1 MQDFAA
7 ERVDHAYSA
16 IEYCSHDRLIHAT
29 VFDQFADEYALID
42 QRDVEVA
49 GDKLPVAILHLAR
62 VGDNTLQA
70 LRFEIICEHHEFG
83 IARYLAPVENGNA
96 RRFTAV
102 PAPLFVGVRQGVEH
116 AVARRK
122 HSNLIVAPELAHPR
136 PAVKHLP
143 SSLTARPPS
152 TFLNLVPGQS

>member
-16 IEYCSHDRLIHAT
+16 IAYCSHDWLIHAAA
-29 VFDQFADEYALID
+29 FDQFADEHTLID

-62 VGDNTLQA
+62 VGDNALQA
-70 LRFEIICEHHEFG
+70 LRFEIICEHYEFA

-96 RRFTAV
+96 RCFTAV

-122 HSNLIVAPELAHPR
+122 HANLVVAQELAHHGQ
-136 PAVKHLP
+136 AVEYFREYI
-143 SSLTARPPS
+143 TVGRAR
-152 TFLNLVPGQS
+152 

>member
-70 LRFEIICEHHEFG
+70 LRFEIICEHHEFA
-83 IARYLAPVENGNA
+83 IARYLAPVENGNT

-102 PAPLFVGVRQGVEH
+102 AATLFVGVRQSVEP
-116 AVARRK
+116 ALARRK
-122 HSNLIVAPELAHPR
+122 HANLVVAPGLAPHR
-136 PAVKHLP
+136 QAAENLREYITVSPARGRL
-143 SSLTARPPS
+143 
-152 TFLNLVPGQS
+152 